1 MNQHNPIK
9 LLIVD
14 DSLVFC
20 RFLSTQLP
28 KINPQI
34 QVVGYAMNAYDAF
47 RKVSTLNPTVLSLDV
62 EMPGLSGIDFLKKLI
77 PTHPVPVV
85 LVSSLNVGVFD
96 ALSYGAVD
104 FVKKPDMS
112 NEYTTE
118 AFAQNLASKLVIASS
133 ATVRAPKNSESAHP
147 PHAGAGRSAAVKS
160 SSSPFSGGGQKEE
173 APNTRINLPKFS
185 ARQLR
190 INRPSSL
197 KLKDTVIAL
206 GASTGGTE
214 ATLEILR
221 DLPAQTP
228 GIVVTQHMP
237 EGFTR
242 MYSERLNRLCA
253 MEVKEAADG
262 DIIRQGRVLIAPG
275 GDHHMTVVKNGVNY
289 YVRCK
294 PGEKVN
300 GHRPSVDVL
309 FHSVADTVKSDAIGI
324 ILTGMGADGAD
335 GLLEMRQNG
344 AYTIGQD
351 KDSCV
356 VYGMPM
362 VAERIGAVCTQAPC
376 SKIAT
381 LLVNHLNS
389 L

>member
-1 MNQHNPIK
+1 MELQKIA
-9 LLIVD
+9 VQ
-14 DSLVFC
+14 
-20 RFLSTQLP
+20 LSISLP
-28 KINPQI
+28 K
-34 QVVGYAMNAYDAF
+34 
-47 RKVSTLNPTVLSLDV
+47 LS
-62 EMPGLSGIDFLKKLI
+62 
-77 PTHPVPVV
+77 
-85 LVSSLNVGVFD
+85 
-96 ALSYGAVD
+96 
-104 FVKKPDMS
+104 
-112 NEYTTE
+112 
-118 AFAQNLASKLVIASS
+118 
-133 ATVRAPKNSESAHP
+133 
-147 PHAGAGRSAAVKS
+147 AG
-160 SSSPFSGGGQKEE
+160 
-173 APNTRINLPKFS
+173 
-185 ARQLR
+185 QLR
-190 INRPSSL
+190 ITKPSSL
-197 KLKDTVIAL
+197 KIKDTVIAL

-221 DLPAQTP
+221 DLPAETP

-275 GDHHMTVVKNGVNY
+275 GSCHMTVEKNGVHY
-289 YVRCK
+289 YVKCK

-309 FHSVADTVKSDAIGI
+309 FHSVAATVKRDAVGI
-324 ILTGMGADGAD
+324 ILTGMGSDGAE
-335 GLLEMRQNG
+335 GLLEMRQKG

-381 LLVNHLNS
+381 LLVNHLNT